1 MPSLHPG
8 ARRQRAW
15 CGDYESLVHVTG
27 FSQETRRYLCEFP
40 VPDLEDT
47 QGVTGPSG
55 AEVAAQH
62 SSSSRQPAQAVERS
76 MMSNYVLL
84 LQHSCTGRFKW
95 LFPDIA

>member
-1 MPSLHPG
+1 MQGGRELG
-8 ARRQRAW
+8 VATMKALCMLRDLARKLAGT
-15 CGDYESLVHVTG
+15 CVS
-27 FSQETRRYLCEFP
+27 SP